1 MHREYRM
8 LGLHKNNQQPGGKF
22 IMDAIRSADPVGLLS
37 VQKDVQ
43 DFVQAAERLLSPA
56 LRISPL
62 TSDECDLIGEYLMS
76 MTNAKHPW
84 SKRLPIKYT

>member
-1 MHREYRM
+1 MYRPN
-8 LGLHKNNQQPGGKF
+8 GKQPNSQEGVV
-22 IMDAIRSADPVGLLS
+22 MDAIKSAETVGLLS

-43 DFVQAAERLLSPA
+43 DFIQAAERLLSPA
-56 LRISPL
+56 LRTSPL

-76 MTNAKHPW
+76 MSNAKHPW